1 MNDTTSAYPD
11 DNPKTIHG
19 IKKVPLHLVPP
30 SASHALALGFADGAA
45 KYGPYNWREKTV
57 SASIYVAAA
66 KRHIDAW
73 FDGEE
78 VASDSQVPH
87 LAHAMACL
95 AIIYDGMTIDKIN
108 DDRPPAGA
116 SPRLQKEYA
125 EKKIKE
131 ENAKQRIT
139 DARETGLVQEA
150 DRAALQER
158 RRWRERIEQVRQ
170 EWGIVPGA
178 TLGSAMDGPDYS
190 MEHGGVSDLQADLQ
204 SGYVT
209 KLLLGD
215 STGEYWYTSDGGVE
229 RYDPAGNRLMQGTAV
244 GRLHT

>member
-1 MNDTTSAYPD
+1 MNDTKSAYPD

-30 SASHALALGFADGAA
+30 SASHALALGFADGAE

-78 VASDSQVPH
+78 VAYDSGVPH

-95 AIIYDGMTIDKIN
+95 AIIYDGMTIGKIN

-125 EKKIKE
+125 EKKTKE
-131 ENAKQRIT
+131 QNGKERIT
-139 DARETGLVQEA
+139 DAGDLGLVN
-150 DRAALQER
+150 ER
-158 RRWRERIEQVRQ
+158 RRWRDGMVSYEELKRRIAADEAGRS
-170 EWGIVPGA
+170 
-178 TLGSAMDGPDYS
+178 TLAGPDHAL
-190 MEHGGVSDLQADLQ
+190 EHGRVPDLQADVQ

-209 KLLLGD
+209 KLIWGD
-215 STGEYWYTSDGGVE
+215 SDSEFWYTSDGGVE
-229 RYDPAGNRLMQGTAV
+229 RYDHEGNRVVSEPTLRGFQS
-244 GRLHT
+244 